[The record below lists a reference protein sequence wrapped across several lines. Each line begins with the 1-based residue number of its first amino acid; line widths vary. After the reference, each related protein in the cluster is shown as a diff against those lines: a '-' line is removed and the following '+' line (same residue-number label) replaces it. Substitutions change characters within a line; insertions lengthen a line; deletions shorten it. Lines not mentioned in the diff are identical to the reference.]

1 MERLKLKWGL
11 KSSLQVLLVLLTF
24 SLAGSSVVVLRK
36 WYFGALG
43 FDEHTAFWIKAL
55 AYVVFMFPAYQ
66 LLILAYGSLLG
77 QFRFFWE
84 KEKKLALLLARPFRG

>member
-1 MERLKLKWGL
+1 MNRLKHKWGL
-11 KSSLQVLLVLLTF
+11 TSSLQVILVLLTF
-24 SLAGSSVVVLRK
+24 SLAGSSVVVLRQ

-43 FDEHTAFWIKAL
+43 FDAQTAFWIKAL

-84 KEKKLALLLARPFRG
+84 KEKKLVLLLARPFRG